1 MQGPGNKQARPVG
14 RAEFASLMAP
24 LGPFEPRPSLAVG
37 VSGGRDSM
45 ALVLLADRWARA
57 RGGRIVALTV
67 DHGLRSGSLAEARR
81 VHRWLGAR
89 GIAHRILRWTGSK
102 PAANVQSAAR
112 GARYRLL
119 TAWCERHGV
128 LHLLLAHQVDDQAET
143 FLLRLARGSGVD
155 GLACMAAVSELDAVR
170 VLRPLL
176 PIARTRLATTLRS
189 AGQAWIDDP
198 SNENTAHA
206 RIRLRRLR
214 GELEAEG
221 LTATRLM
228 RTARHIAAAR
238 ASSET
243 QVAVLLARAARLHPA
258 GFCAIDCAIL
268 LRAPAATALRA
279 LSSVLQT
286 IGGAPYPPRFERLER
301 LYHALAEGT
310 GFTLAGCR
318 ILRQRAS
325 PLWLVC
331 REPAAIGAAICIA
344 PGQRG
349 VWDGRF
355 TIVRAGRKRRGEASF
370 TVRQLGAARAG
381 ALVGDGR
388 RIPAPVMPALPA
400 LWQGRKLV
408 AVPPA
413 GLVSGTH
420 GAEQA
425 IICHFSPPEPLARA
439 SFAVV

>member
-1 MQGPGNKQARPVG
+1 MTR
-14 RAEFASLMAP
+14 

-45 ALVLLADRWARA
+45 ALALLADRWARA

-67 DHGLRSGSLAEARR
+67 DHGLRPGSLAEARR
-81 VHRWLGAR
+81 VHGWLGAR
-89 GIAHRILRWTGSK
+89 GIAHRILRWTGPK

-112 GARYRLL
+112 RARYRLL

-128 LHLLLAHQVDDQAET
+128 LHLLLAHQAEDQAET

-155 GLACMAAVSELDAVR
+155 GLACMAAVSELAPVR

-176 PIARTRLATTLRS
+176 PIARVRLAATLRS

-206 RIRLRRLR
+206 RIRLRRLQ
-214 GELEAEG
+214 GALEAEG
-221 LTATRLM
+221 LTAARLM

-238 ASSET
+238 ASSEA
-243 QVAVLLARAARLHPA
+243 QVAALLARTARLHPA
-258 GFCAIDCAIL
+258 GFCEIDCAVL
-268 LRAPAATALRA
+268 LQAPAATALRA

-286 IGGAPYPPRFERLER
+286 IGGTAYPPRFERLER
-301 LYHALAEGT
+301 LYHALASGA

-325 PLWLVC
+325 PFWLVC
-331 REPAAIGAAICIA
+331 REPAAIGGAIRVA
-344 PGQRG
+344 PGQIG

-355 TIVRAGRKRRGEASF
+355 TIARAGGRARRGGAPF
-370 TVRQLGAARAG
+370 TVRQLGAIGAG
-381 ALVGDGR
+381 ALAGDGPAR
-388 RIPAPVMPALPA
+388 RIPSPAMASLPA
-400 LWQGRKLV
+400 LWDGRKLV
-408 AVPPA
+408 AVPPI
-413 GLVSGTH
+413 GPVSATL
-420 GAEQA
+420 GARQTF
-425 IICHFSPPEPLARA
+425 ICHFSPPEPLAGA